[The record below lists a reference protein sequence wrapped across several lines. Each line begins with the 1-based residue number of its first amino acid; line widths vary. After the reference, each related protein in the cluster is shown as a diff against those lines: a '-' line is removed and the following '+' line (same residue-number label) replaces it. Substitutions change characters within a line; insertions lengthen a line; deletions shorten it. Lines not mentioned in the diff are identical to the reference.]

1 MIMVRNVI
9 VRKDLMKERR
19 SLDMYNETLVLN
31 NKIEA
36 LTKEVTRLL
45 DDNIRLQEISQIVR
59 VPDLSDEFKV
69 KLIVR
74 ILKREGE

>member
-1 MIMVRNVI
+1 
-9 VRKDLMKERR
+9 
-19 SLDMYNETLVLN
+19 MYNETLVLN

>member
-1 MIMVRNVI
+1 
-9 VRKDLMKERR
+9 MKERR